1 MKAISKNI
9 NFIKAHK
16 DEILLVLIAL
26 IAMAGNT
33 FTPGA

>member
-1 MKAISKNI
+1 MKAISNII

-16 DEILLVLIAL
+16 DEILFAIIIIV
-26 IAMAGNT
+26 AMAGDT

>member
-1 MKAISKNI
+1 MKAISKII

-16 DEILLVLIAL
+16 DEILFIAICI
-26 IAMAGNT
+26 IAMAGDT

>member
-1 MKAISKNI
+1 MKAISKII

-16 DEILLVLIAL
+16 DEILLALIAL
-26 IAMAGNT
+26 IAMAGDT

>member
-1 MKAISKNI
+1 MKAISNII

-16 DEILLVLIAL
+16 DEILLALIAI

>member
-1 MKAISKNI
+1 MKAISKII

-16 DEILLVLIAL
+16 DEILLALIAI
-26 IAMAGNT
+26 IAMAGDT